1 MANEQPDQLLV
12 TSESL
17 IKLEVDQEITNK
29 VKQSLGEVKNLAIKE
44 AWKILQ
50 VVIAGVIQII
60 EKVGIDLSNPDK
72 KALAMNI
79 IGNFYDT
86 VFKTVD
92 LPLVPKFLQ
101 PIIQRQIRAVLML
114 LVDASID
121 SMVTIFKNT
130 GVFLKQKYV

>member
-1 MANEQPDQLLV
+1 MVNEQLDQPLV

>member
-1 MANEQPDQLLV
+1 MDQ
-12 TSESL
+12 TASENL
-17 IKLEVDQEITNK
+17 IKLEVNQQITDK
-29 VKQSLGEVKNLAIKE
+29 VKQNLGEVKNLAINE

-50 VVIAGVIQII
+50 IVIAGVIQII
-60 EKVGIDLSNPDK
+60 EKIGTDLSNPDK
-72 KALAMNI
+72 KALAMSI

-101 PIIQRQIRAVLML
+101 PIIQRQIRSILML

-130 GVFLKQKYV
+130 GVFLQKRYV